1 MADWFVEVSQES
13 GLTEVFE
20 FIDYRKAVSFGAD
33 QVDRSGVMSVELL
46 DCDGRVLMQFGE
58 PFDGTHGHTST
69 PLRAGVYRWDAR
81 VEQMR
86 QVHP

>member
-1 MADWFVEVSQES
+1 MADWFVEVSNRS

-20 FIDYRKAVSFGAD
+20 FIDYRKAVCFGGELVEREGIQA
-33 QVDRSGVMSVELL
+33 VELL

-69 PLRAGVYRWDAR
+69 PLRAGVYRWDQR

-86 QVHP
+86 RVQP